1 MQKEIEGEGRD
12 AVTIELSDHSPNIVL
27 GVYNIVDGASAAR
40 LSSRQAEEVIK
51 ALQKAIKENSDE
63 RN

>member
-12 AVTIELSDHSPNIVL
+12 AVTIELEAHSLNIVL

-40 LSSRQAEEVIK
+40 LSNRQAEEVIK
-51 ALQKAIKENSDE
+51 ALQKAIKENADDG
-63 RN
+63 N

>member
-12 AVTIELSDHSPNIVL
+12 AVTIELVDHSPNIML

-40 LSSRQAEEVIK
+40 LSNRQAEEVIK
-51 ALQKAIKENSDE
+51 ALQKAVKENADDG
-63 RN
+63 N

>member
-1 MQKEIEGEGRD
+1 MQKEIEGKGRD
-12 AVTIELSDHSPNIVL
+12 AVTIELEARSPNIVL

-40 LSSRQAEEVIK
+40 LSNRQAEGVIK
-51 ALQKAIKENSDE
+51 ALQKAIKENTGG

>member
-12 AVTIELSDHSPNIVL
+12 AVTIEIVDHSPNIVL

-40 LSSRQAEEVIK
+40 LSNRQAEEVIK
-51 ALQKAIKENSDE
+51 ALQKAVKENADE

>member
-12 AVTIELSDHSPNIVL
+12 AVTIELVAHSPNIVL

-40 LSSRQAEEVIK
+40 LSNRQAEEVIK
-51 ALQKAIKENSDE
+51 ALQKAVKENADDG
-63 RN
+63 N

>member
-12 AVTIELSDHSPNIVL
+12 AVTIELVDHSPNIVL

-40 LSSRQAEEVIK
+40 LSNRQAEEVIK
-51 ALQKAIKENSDE
+51 ALQKAVKENADDG
-63 RN
+63 N

>member
-1 MQKEIEGEGRD
+1 MQKEIEGEGGD
-12 AVTIELSDHSPNIVL
+12 AVTIELGAHSPNIVL

-40 LSSRQAEEVIK
+40 LSNRQADGVIK
-51 ALQKAIKENSDE
+51 ALQKAIKENTDG

>member
-12 AVTIELSDHSPNIVL
+12 VEIIELAAHSQNIVL
-27 GVYNIVDGASAAR
+27 GVYNIVDGASAAW
-40 LSSRQAEEVIK
+40 LSNQQAEEVIK